1 MLCKIPEEASRN
13 GASPNGK
20 VSVPGCLKYALRRA
34 IIVLIGFS
42 AASAFALSMADSNS
56 GDAKQVFSSSQNTP
70 DESDSTNNGGDI
82 TRPQN
87 SFETRLN
94 DQTSA
99 SPTSQ
104 TNRDTLILRLNSKVT
119 LDNGWKLAMLAQV
132 PVETVSTV
140 TFDPLGSDQVFGI
153 GNAVFQSIL
162 AHAINERWAFGVGAR
177 LVARSVSDDVGN
189 GKWQIMPG
197 FGVRYSILEWGTDSY
212 FVPAVHYAMS
222 FAGDPSAR
230 RISEPQIAPT
240 LNIDLP
246 GRWFLTF
253 YPSYDIR
260 INFGAPK
267 AGQTGPLFLPFDVP
281 GRRKIDRQPANLSRS
296 QRAHY
301 QGLSCL
307 QLQDRG
313 AGPYVVLTQPRQSG
327 GALGQEVLK
336 PEAQRSVDRIS
347 LDPVRHIEFMKP
359 PAAESDLLGS
369 RLDRI
374 GNQGSDGR
382 HAPPE
387 SADFVSQPPSA
398 VICW

>member
-1 MLCKIPEEASRN
+1 MLPDWTKRLLAGAAVVPVLFGAAVS
-13 GASPNGK
+13 ASPLAAAETQDTRTAP
-20 VSVPGCLKYALRRA
+20 V
-34 IIVLIGFS
+34 
-42 AASAFALSMADSNS
+42 AASNQDTTDQAD
-56 GDAKQVFSSSQNTP
+56 T
-70 DESDSTNNGGDI
+70 TNNGEDL

-119 LDNGWKLAMLAQV
+119 FDDGWKLAILAQV

-153 GNAVFQSIL
+153 GNAVFQSIF
-162 AHAINERWAFGVGAR
+162 AHAIDERWAFGGGAR

-197 FGVRYSILEWGTDSY
+197 FGVRYSILEWGSDSY
-212 FVPAVHYAMS
+212 FVPAVRYAMS

-246 GRWFLTF
+246 SRWFLTF

-267 AGQTGPLFLPFDVP
+267 AGQTGPLFLPFDALV
-281 GRRKIDRQPANLSRS
+281 GVKLTDACKSLSKLACHLSRNILSTTSRRK
-296 QRAHY
+296 
-301 QGLSCL
+301 
-307 QLQDRG
+307 RG
-313 AGPYVVLTQPRQSG
+313 SWC
-327 GALGQEVLK
+327 
-336 PEAQRSVDRIS
+336 
-347 LDPVRHIEFMKP
+347 H
-359 PAAESDLLGS
+359 S
-369 RLDRI
+369 RL
-374 GNQGSDGR
+374 N
-382 HAPPE
+382 E
-387 SADFVSQPPSA
+387 SS
-398 VICW
+398 

>member
-1 MLCKIPEEASRN
+1 MISYQKTCKLGNHRRSGLVMLCKIPEKPFRI

-20 VSVPGCLKYALRRA
+20 VRVSGYIKYALRRA
-34 IIVLIGFS
+34 TIVLIGFS
-42 AASAFALSMADSNS
+42 AASAFALPVAMADPNS
-56 GDAKQVFSSSQNTP
+56 GDAKQEFAGSENTP

-94 DQTSA
+94 DQTPA
-99 SPTSQ
+99 SPISQ

-119 LDNGWKLAMLAQV
+119 FDDGWKLAVLAQV

-162 AHAINERWAFGVGAR
+162 VHAIDERWAFGVGAR
-177 LVARSVSDDVGN
+177 LVARSVSDDIGN

-212 FVPAVHYAMS
+212 FVPAVRYAMS

-246 GRWFLTF
+246 GRWFLTL

-267 AGQTGPLFLPFDVP
+267 AGQTGRLFLPFDSLAGV
-281 GRRKIDRQPANLSRS
+281 KLTDNL
-296 QRAHY
+296 
-301 QGLSCL
+301 
-307 QLQDRG
+307 
-313 AGPYVVLTQPRQSG
+313 
-327 GALGQEVLK
+327 E
-336 PEAQRSVDRIS
+336 IS
-347 LDPVRHIEFMKP
+347 LEVGVPIINEYPVYNFKTEARVRMSF
-359 PAAESDLLGS
+359 
-369 RLDRI
+369 
-374 GNQGSDGR
+374 
-382 HAPPE
+382 
-387 SADFVSQPPSA
+387 
-398 VICW
+398 